1 MTDLAMPKRKT
12 KDNPYR
18 VGRAHTGLGLFATE
32 EFKKRAFIIEYTG
45 RLISNERAA
54 YLDSRRANK
63 YLFELNSR
71 WTIDGS
77 TRRNL
82 ARYVNHSCKPNAEAE
97 LERGRMVFRAC
108 KRIKPGDEITID
120 YGEEYLE
127 FYFGKHGCLCE
138 GCRPNAKPK
147 ARKKAKKFKKQN

>member
-1 MTDLAMPKRKT
+1 MTDVATPKRKEQE
-12 KDNPYR
+12 NPYR

-138 GCRPNAKPK
+138 GCRDNGKSK
-147 ARKKAKKFKKQN
+147 STARKKAKKKR

>member
-1 MTDLAMPKRKT
+1 MAQRKT
-12 KDNPYR
+12 KENPFR
-18 VGRAHTGLGLFATE
+18 VGRSHTGLGLFATE
-32 EFKKRAFIIEYTG
+32 EIKKRGFIIEYTG
-45 RLISNERAA
+45 RLISTERAQ

-97 LERGRMVFRAC
+97 LERGHMVFRAC
-108 KRIKPGDEITID
+108 KRIKSGDEITID

-138 GCRPNAKPK
+138 GCRPNGKSK
-147 ARKKAKKFKKQN
+147 TLKKAKTSKKKS

>member
-1 MTDLAMPKRKT
+1 MTGVAMPKRKT
-12 KDNPYR
+12 TDNPYR

-82 ARYVNHSCKPNAEAE
+82 ARYVNHSCEPNAEAE

-138 GCRPNAKPK
+138 GCRGDGKSKKSAPPK
-147 ARKKAKKFKKQN
+147 KRKKP